1 MPERKRK
8 ITRDLLSNLDIA
20 KGVAGVSKKL
30 VKDVFG
36 QLSTHETNDGICGQ
50 QNVFNC
56 SSNSIVTH
64 SVDNETQNEVKI
76 KIEVK
81 LEDNNQTQVNA
92 NND

>member
-1 MPERKRK
+1 MPSRKRK
-8 ITRDLLSNLDIA
+8 IRRDLLSNLDIA
-20 KGVAGVSKKL
+20 KGVAGVSKNL

-36 QLSTHETNDGICGQ
+36 QLSTHETNDDISGQ
-50 QNVFNC
+50 QNVFN

-64 SVDNETQNEVKI
+64 SVDNEIQNEVKI

-81 LEDNNQTQVNA
+81 LEDNSETEVNA